1 MGGGFN
7 TLTALMRC
15 SSISALLRPS
25 PRRHAVIGDEA
36 RCDLFGSEGT
46 VDLRLIRDVGLV
58 TKVLYVS
65 PALRVRGGQVVLF
78 YTISIENVA
87 REDPLARSPAATP
100 AVKGRS

>member
-25 PRRHAVIGDEA
+25 LRRHAVIGDEA

-46 VDLRLIRDVGLV
+46 VDSRCGFG
-58 TKVLYVS
+58 KVLYVS

-78 YTISIENVA
+78 HTISIESVA
-87 REDPLARSPAATP
+87 REDPLARSPAATL